1 MEEKP
6 RYIELQEQIN
16 RIHGEINDNLT
27 YLKKT
32 DYCSNKS
39 ADYGKQIEDLYPE
52 QAERRESARVRINEL
67 QAQLPALQA
76 ELEQEERR
84 IAELID
90 QNTDNENGDS
100 EADTT
105 YNA

>member
-1 MEEKP
+1 MEEKL

-16 RIHGEINDNLT
+16 KIYGEINDNLT

-39 ADYGKQIEDLYPE
+39 ADYGKPLEELYPE
-52 QAERRESARVRINEL
+52 QAALRESARVRINEL

-76 ELEQEERR
+76 ELESEEQR
-84 IAELID
+84 IAEEQPEYFPEEISCA
-90 QNTDNENGDS
+90 E
-100 EADTT
+100 
-105 YNA
+105 